1 MDFFRRPA
9 KENPGGRQERNLPE
23 NLRIGAE
30 YGILMEK
37 TAEARAREEKR
48 FGMVTYEVRINGIDV
63 TARYSDRA
71 VREIFLPLLRKL
83 TALQKE
89 KGKRLLLML
98 AAPPGAGKSTLLSF
112 LEQLSRSDE
121 TLCPIQAIGMDG
133 FHRRQEYLQ
142 SHETL
147 RDGKRISL
155 VEIKGAPITFDLER
169 LSESIKKAASGAV
182 CGWPVY
188 DRLLHNPVENAVTV
202 DSAIVALEGNYLLL
216 DENGWRDLSGYA
228 DDTVSVRAEEEML
241 RDRLIERRMKTG
253 VSREN
258 SIRFVDFSDMP
269 NVRLCLQKTMPA
281 DTQLS
286 IGPDGDYHVS
296 PE

>member
-1 MDFFRRPA
+1 MRISA
-9 KENPGGRQERNLPE
+9 K
-23 NLRIGAE
+23 
-30 YGILMEK
+30 YGILMEN
-37 TAEARAREEKR
+37 TAGARAREEKR
-48 FGMVTYEVRINGIDV
+48 FGMVTYKVRINGIDV
-63 TARYSDRA
+63 TAQYSDRA

-89 KGKRLLLML
+89 KGKRLLVML

-112 LEQLSRSDE
+112 LERLSRSDE
-121 TLCPIQAIGMDG
+121 ALCPIQAIGMDG

-147 RDGKRISL
+147 RDGRWISL
-155 VEIKGAPITFDLER
+155 VEIKGAPVTFDLER

-216 DENGWRDLSGYA
+216 DEDGWRDLSAFA
-228 DDTVSVRAEEEML
+228 DYTVSVGAQEETL
-241 RDRLIERRMKTG
+241 RSRLIDRRVKTG
-253 VSREN
+253 VDREAAQ
-258 SIRFVDFSDMP
+258 RFVDFSDMP
-269 NVRLCLQKTMPA
+269 NVRLCLSHTLPA
-281 DTQLS
+281 DLRLRVS
-286 IGPDGDYHVS
+286 ADGDY
-296 PE
+296 EIA